1 MKDSTR
7 RSQENSCGAL
17 RQLAREELLL
27 LGQSVS
33 LALEPSRGQVRPS
46 LRLSL
51 QGQPM
56 RVVLHPLLKQV
67 DEFRRMSLM
76 DLRHRLEMIRER
88 SNAIS
93 IIEKEIQQT
102 DSHKP
107 VIALQRQQE
116 AISADYQNLLSTLSQ
131 LVIEINK
138 PETTASGIVNKRI
151 INNNNMTGK
160 QISPA
165 AQVRSAHR
173 SSVRALID
181 QVCPTAPQL
190 DALALDH
197 FTRAYH
203 QFAAS
208 MDRTT
213 RINLILSH
221 YEGSQVIAAIKGRHG
236 SN

>member
-1 MKDSTR
+1 MKDSKR
-7 RSQENSCGAL
+7 RSQENSFGAL

-56 RVVLHPLLKQV
+56 RVVLHPLLKKV
-67 DEFRRMSLM
+67 DEFRRMSLT
-76 DLRHRLEMIRER
+76 DLRHRLEMIKER
-88 SNAIS
+88 NNAIS

-102 DSHKP
+102 DSYKP

-116 AISADYQNLLSTLSQ
+116 AISADYHNLLSTLSQ
-131 LVIEINK
+131 LVIEMNK
-138 PETTASGIVNKRI
+138 PEITSSRI
-151 INNNNMTGK
+151 EIKPAINDDKINNK
-160 QISPA
+160 PISPTT
-165 AQVRSAHR
+165 QVRSAKR
-173 SSVRALID
+173 SRVRTLID

-197 FTRAYH
+197 FTEAYR
-203 QFAAS
+203 QFAAN

-221 YEGSQVIAAIKGRHG
+221 YDSSQVMAVIRGRHG
-236 SN
+236 AN